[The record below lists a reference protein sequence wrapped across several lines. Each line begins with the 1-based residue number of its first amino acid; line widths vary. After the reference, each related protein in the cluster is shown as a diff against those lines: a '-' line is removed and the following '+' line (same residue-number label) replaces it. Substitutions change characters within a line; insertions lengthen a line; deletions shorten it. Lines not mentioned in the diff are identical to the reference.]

1 MHVME
6 ERARRGGVVKHPRG
20 RLTRPGRLAV
30 RQCVRGRAFPVVSLS
45 LSSQNTLPT
54 RADLN
59 ASPHRNFVLD
69 LPLSKLYSNDTQRVR
84 SPRDHLG
91 FALPALRLALGPAK
105 GTHTET
111 HTGRLVF
118 EDMALVTTDGQTETP
133 SLTTKFEEFDD
144 LGGDEQVRELDV
156 LELGGVR
163 GEAESQITEMA
174 SSSGTGTGTMRRT
187 DSETGQ
193 APSWAFSG
201 GVVWAHTARAPL
213 LMVPPSQ
220 RPAPPSSTVLLLAT
234 HAQRSLALRSL
245 TPLPAHLVRFAHPK
259 LFLPPALTAQCL
271 RLRLEPRRTA
281 ASSPYYAFHTCPLHV
296 VRNPHAQPIPRY
308 LPDTRTIR
316 TLFAARFPP
325 RYLLPGPQ
333 ITAHSPHPS
342 IVLDSF

>member
-1 MHVME
+1 MSI
-6 ERARRGGVVKHPRG
+6 AIGAI
-20 RLTRPGRLAV
+20 LSLAV
-30 RQCVRGRAFPVVSLS
+30 RPRRPLPIRCTCTHCTT
-45 LSSQNTLPT
+45 QN
-54 RADLN
+54 RF
-59 ASPHRNFVLD
+59 R
-69 LPLSKLYSNDTQRVR
+69 
-84 SPRDHLG
+84 
-91 FALPALRLALGPAK
+91 
-105 GTHTET
+105 
-111 HTGRLVF
+111 
-118 EDMALVTTDGQTETP
+118 
-133 SLTTKFEEFDD
+133 
-144 LGGDEQVRELDV
+144 
-156 LELGGVR
+156 
-163 GEAESQITEMA
+163 
-174 SSSGTGTGTMRRT
+174 
-187 DSETGQ
+187 
-193 APSWAFSG
+193 
-201 GVVWAHTARAPL
+201 
-213 LMVPPSQ
+213 PSQ

-308 LPDTRTIR
+308 FPDTRTIR